1 LEESNIGPSSA
12 FRLVYFL
19 SQFPSVF
26 LDLFTPLLNSDPIF
40 YGIFLS
46 VIFTLSKAAGGIL
59 FGAAF
64 WTMSRNTPSVALRD
78 YLVIA
83 SIGFVLLFVSDQDLV
98 LLSVPY
104 PPLGLASVSLMG
116 LSSYLIL
123 IGIYSS
129 AIYISEDA
137 KLRQSI
143 RNVAIRESKLLD
155 SIGTAHMEK
164 EIERKVK
171 VLVARNQDTI
181 NEETGIHSSETE
193 EDMKEYLQQVL
204 DEVKSSKEHSKL

>member
-1 LEESNIGPSSA
+1 LIFDIGGDLTGVFSYIAVPGSIEYLLYSGYTVFSILSFVLTWLATA
-12 FRLVYFL
+12 FLLYPYSKKFGRIKYWTIISLPLVYFL

-64 WTMSRNTPSVALRD
+64 WTMSRNTPHVALRD

-83 SIGFVLLFVSDQDLV
+83 AIGFVLLFVSDQGLV

-104 PPLGLASVSLMG
+104 PPLGLASVSFMG
-116 LSSYLIL
+116 L
-123 IGIYSS
+123 
-129 AIYISEDA
+129 
-137 KLRQSI
+137 
-143 RNVAIRESKLLD
+143 
-155 SIGTAHMEK
+155 
-164 EIERKVK
+164 
-171 VLVARNQDTI
+171 
-181 NEETGIHSSETE
+181 
-193 EDMKEYLQQVL
+193 
-204 DEVKSSKEHSKL
+204 